1 MYKANGIT
9 KTFPLPEGVSGDA
22 VYWANASG
30 GFVTLRLGTSYK
42 IEDGN
47 VVFGEAPPAGLTVT
61 FEEPAASA
69 AGGKTPVCTVIW
81 PDGRIEAVHDDPSVL
96 LAAARAEIAAARRI
110 RAEIQADG
118 ERVLALTR
126 GYEATARETLSS
138 KLDKYRDLVEEA
150 VTRAAAGARDEI
162 NDNVDRKLLE
172 IRKKHKEVTSV
183 HDDMARMAEEA
194 KEAAGGLGEEL
205 CARLCLEG
213 KELLSGIE
221 KAGRER
227 EEFERIISA
236 ARRDMDAF
244 RAETSREFASRSEMV
259 LEEFRSL
266 KRVIEGEIKSVVG
279 SAKRETDSALSE
291 MRAERGE
298 MRNAMRNMNRIE
310 RLAIEREGR

>member
-1 MYKANGIT
+1 MYKANGTT
-9 KTFPLPEGVSGDA
+9 KTFPLPEGVSGDV
-22 VYWANASG
+22 VYWVSASG
-30 GFVTLRLGTSYK
+30 GFITLRLGTSYK

-47 VVFGEAPPAGLTVT
+47 VVFDEAPPAGLTVT
-61 FEEPAASA
+61 FEEPAAA
-69 AGGKTPVCTVIW
+69 IGGGVPVCVVVY
-81 PDGRIEAVHDDPSVL
+81 PDGRIEAVYDDPSVL

-118 ERVLALTR
+118 ERVSALIR
-126 GYEATARETLSS
+126 GYEATAKETLSS

-150 VTRAAAGARDEI
+150 VARAAAGARDEI

-172 IRKKHKEVTSV
+172 IRKKYKEVTGV
-183 HDDMARMAEEA
+183 HDDMARMAEEV

-213 KELLSGIE
+213 KELLSGME

-236 ARRDMDAF
+236 ARRDMDTF
-244 RAETSREFASRSEMV
+244 RAETLREFASRSEMV

-266 KRVIEGEIKSVVG
+266 KRVIEGEIKSVVE
-279 SAKRETDSALSE
+279 SAKRETDSALRD

>member
-1 MYKANGIT
+1 MYKANGTT
-9 KTFPLPEGVSGDA
+9 KTFPLPEGVSGDV
-22 VYWANASG
+22 VYWVSASG
-30 GFVTLRLGTSYK
+30 GFITLRLGTSYK

-47 VVFGEAPPAGLTVT
+47 VVFDEAPPAGLTVT
-61 FEEPAASA
+61 FEEPAAA
-69 AGGKTPVCTVIW
+69 IGGGVPVCVVVY
-81 PDGRIEAVHDDPSVL
+81 PDGRIEAVYDDPSVL

-118 ERVLALTR
+118 ERVSALIR
-126 GYEATARETLSS
+126 GYEATAKETLSS

-150 VTRAAAGARDEI
+150 VARAAAGARDEI
-162 NDNVDRKLLE
+162 NDNVDRKLFE
-172 IRKKHKEVTSV
+172 IRKKHKEVTGV

-213 KELLSGIE
+213 KELLSGME

-244 RAETSREFASRSEMV
+244 RAETLREFASRSEMV

-266 KRVIEGEIKSVVG
+266 KRVIEGEIKSVVE
-279 SAKRETDSALSE
+279 SAKRETDSALRD